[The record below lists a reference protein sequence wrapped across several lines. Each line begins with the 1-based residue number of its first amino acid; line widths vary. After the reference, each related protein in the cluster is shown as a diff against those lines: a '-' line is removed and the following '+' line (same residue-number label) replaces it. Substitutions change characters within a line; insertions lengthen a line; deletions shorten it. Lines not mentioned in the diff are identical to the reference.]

1 MTFAKHAILPIALAS
16 LAACG
21 SDETS
26 ETRATEAQLDRIEDE
41 ADRSAAAAGM
51 EEAALGLTEAQLLDA
66 ELVTADGTD
75 LGDVERVSRDASGA
89 VTELLIEIE
98 DSDPDRYV
106 VVPIEGLTVRNAG
119 DDADLQTSMTM
130 QDLAALPDAVLA
142 P

>member
-1 MTFAKHAILPIALAS
+1 MTFAKFAILPFAIAS

-21 SDETS
+21 SDATNETQ
-26 ETRATEAQLDRIEDE
+26 TTEAQLDRIEDQAE
-41 ADRSAAAAGM
+41 QSAIAAGTA
-51 EEAALGLTEAQLLDA
+51 EAALGLTEAQLLDA
-66 ELVTADGTD
+66 ELVTADGTE

-98 DSDPDRYV
+98 DSNPDRYV
-106 VVPIEGLTVRNAG
+106 VIPIDGLTVRGAG
-119 DDADLQTSMTM
+119 DDADLQTGMTM

>member
-1 MTFAKHAILPIALAS
+1 MTIAKFAILPFALAS

-21 SDETS
+21 SDATS
-26 ETRATEAQLDRIEDE
+26 EDQATEAQLDRIEDQAE
-41 ADRSAAAAGM
+41 QSAAAAGNA
-51 EEAALGLTEAQLLDA
+51 EAALGLSEAQLLDA
-66 ELVTADGTD
+66 DLISADGTE

-89 VTELLIEIE
+89 VTALLIEIE

-106 VVPIEGLTVRNAG
+106 IIPIDGLTVRGAG
-119 DDADLQTSMTM
+119 DDVDLQTSMTM

>member
-1 MTFAKHAILPIALAS
+1 MTFAKYAILPIALAS

-41 ADRSAAAAGM
+41 ADLSAATAGM

-75 LGDVERVSRDASGA
+75 LGDVERVSRDASGV
-89 VTELLIEIE
+89 VTELLIEVE

-106 VVPIEGLTVRNAG
+106 VIPIEGLTVRGAG
-119 DDADLQTSMTM
+119 DDADLQTTMTM
-130 QDLAALPDAVLA
+130 QDLVALPDAVLT

>member
-1 MTFAKHAILPIALAS
+1 MTFAKYAILPIALAS

-21 SDETS
+21 SDDTS
-26 ETRATEAQLDRIEDE
+26 ETRATEAQLDRIEDQAE
-41 ADRSAAAAGM
+41 QSAVAAGTA
-51 EEAALGLTEAQLLDA
+51 EAALGLTEAQLLDA
-66 ELVTADGTD
+66 ELVTADGID

-98 DSDPDRYV
+98 DSNPDRYV
-106 VVPIEGLTVRNAG
+106 VIPIDGLTVRVDG
-119 DDADLQTSMTM
+119 DDSDLQTSMTM

>member
-26 ETRATEAQLDRIEDE
+26 ETRATEAQLDRIEAQ
-41 ADRSAAAAGM
+41 ADQSAVAAGTA
-51 EEAALGLTEAQLLDA
+51 EAALGLTEAQLLDA

-106 VVPIEGLTVRNAG
+106 VIPIEGLTVRSAG
-119 DDADLQTSMTM
+119 DDADLQTSMSM